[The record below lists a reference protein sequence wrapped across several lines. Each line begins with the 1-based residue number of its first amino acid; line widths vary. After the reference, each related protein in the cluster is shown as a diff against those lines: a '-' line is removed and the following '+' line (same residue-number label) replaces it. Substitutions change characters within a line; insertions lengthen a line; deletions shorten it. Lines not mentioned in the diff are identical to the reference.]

1 MIPATAF
8 ILIGGVSQRFG
19 TPKWQAI
26 IDGET
31 VLDRIW
37 NSCDKFQERYIIGK
51 NQHRDKKKPFL
62 MDELDIEAPI
72 NGLYTALVH
81 TTSDWILL
89 LSCDLPLMDQ
99 DTIAHLWSYVKS
111 GKEIIIP
118 EINGELQPTCA
129 LYNKRLKDPVFEQI
143 NNNRL
148 SLKELI
154 SKVDYHS
161 IDLNERS
168 DYFLNMNTKSDMS
181 RAEKI
186 LSSKSSK

>member
-8 ILIGGVSQRFG
+8 ILIGGVSQRFC
-19 TPKWQAI
+19 TPKCQEI

-99 DTIAHLWSYVKS
+99 DTIAVLWSYVKS
-111 GKEIIIP
+111 G
-118 EINGELQPTCA
+118 
-129 LYNKRLKDPVFEQI
+129 
-143 NNNRL
+143 
-148 SLKELI
+148 
-154 SKVDYHS
+154 
-161 IDLNERS
+161 
-168 DYFLNMNTKSDMS
+168 
-181 RAEKI
+181 
-186 LSSKSSK
+186 